1 MEENISYHS
10 YQYQNGFSSTGPSC
24 MGSDPQPLVDF
35 HHRHTSFVL
44 GGDGGIEQAEKAIC
58 DAPLRRIRVDNPRKE
73 VGGFQGNGN
82 SPHVE
87 SPNAKASA
95 DSSSGEYMRHA
106 NLLQGG
112 CRGNPEVY
120 DGLETKMEEFQ
131 GTIEEVRMKYG
142 GSSCNES

>member
-1 MEENISYHS
+1 M
-10 YQYQNGFSSTGPSC
+10 
-24 MGSDPQPLVDF
+24 
-35 HHRHTSFVL
+35 
-44 GGDGGIEQAEKAIC
+44 
-58 DAPLRRIRVDNPRKE
+58 DNSGKE
-73 VGGFQGNGN
+73 VGGFQGNGD
-82 SPHVE
+82 SSHGE

-131 GTIEEVRMKYG
+131 GTIKEVRMKYD
-142 GSSCNES
+142 GSSRNES